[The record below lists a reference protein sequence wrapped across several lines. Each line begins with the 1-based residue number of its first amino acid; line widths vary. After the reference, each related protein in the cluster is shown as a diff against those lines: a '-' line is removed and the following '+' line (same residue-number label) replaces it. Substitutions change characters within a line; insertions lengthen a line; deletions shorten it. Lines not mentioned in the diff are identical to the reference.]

1 MPITPTEQL
10 HVRLDVNGCEVAH
23 VVEPRMLL
31 ADFLR
36 HSLRLTGTHVG
47 CAQGVCGACTI
58 LLDGEPVRSCTL
70 LAIQAHGSSVIT
82 VEGLAEDGAP
92 LPPLHRAF
100 HECHALQCG
109 FCTSGMLVTATHLL
123 RRNTDPSPDEVR
135 AALAGNL
142 CRCTGYV
149 NIVRAVERAAQLL
162 REDR

>member
-1 MPITPTEQL
+1 MPTPPPEQL
-10 HVRLDVNGCEVAH
+10 TLRLEVNGRQVAQP
-23 VVEPRMLL
+23 VEPRMLL

-70 LAIQAHGSSVIT
+70 LAVQAEGASITT
-82 VEGLAEDGAP
+82 VEGLAEEGAP

-100 HECHALQCG
+100 HECHGLQCG
-109 FCTSGMLVTATHLL
+109 FCTPGMLIAATHLL
-123 RRNTDPSPDEVR
+123 RRNAAPTPDEVR

-142 CRCTGYV
+142 CRCTGYT
-149 NIVRAVERAAQLL
+149 NILRAVARAAELQ
-162 REDR
+162 RKGP